1 LADLELSTLSSFW
14 GPPPLIV
21 GHQQLPLS
29 VLPMFYYHIFI
40 YKQT

>member
-1 LADLELSTLSSFW
+1 MGIILDNLVGASAFSEK
-14 GPPPLIV
+14 LIV